1 MSSVLFAES
10 VIVPDATR
18 RNKPP
23 EKASLGIVGN
33 QVMNVPLRGFPADNP
48 AAEKAECQMR

>member
-48 AAEKAECQMR
+48 ASEKAECQMR